1 MRDYVF
7 NRRGGNVSA
16 SVSKGQFFIETI
28 VSCTHRTSD
37 DSIERRNSTDKCIFC
52 GHNKPYTARGGNG
65 AANEHRTINPIN
77 GDWQGQIV
85 DTANVDN
92 ANEKSI
98 SIYLHDDDIPHQNL
112 PISLDNQVDRN
123 NDVCLLEHASAP
135 VLPMEITDPST
146 SNVNRSHPT
155 TNNPTVPPTNGNLK
169 RSSMYYQNVRGLR
182 TKTQDFRLS
191 STGCDYDVISL
202 TETGLH
208 SGLNDGELVDCND
221 FCIYRC
227 DRSELN
233 SDHERFGGVLVAVRS
248 KIASERIVVPSTECV
263 EMVVARL
270 RFCKMCVYICCLYIP
285 SGSPVSVYRQYTDA
299 LRTVVEFIDMDAV
312 DKLYVAGDFNMRD
325 VCWVR
330 EPDDDDFSYLNQ
342 LHCASNA
349 FLPSNVGSSA
359 NTDLLHSLMSVNLNQ
374 INDVKNFLG
383 GEFWIWCFAMMMM
396 PRFLNPSLL
405 LS

>member
-1 MRDYVF
+1 
-7 NRRGGNVSA
+7 
-16 SVSKGQFFIETI
+16 
-28 VSCTHRTSD
+28 
-37 DSIERRNSTDKCIFC
+37 
-52 GHNKPYTARGGNG
+52 
-65 AANEHRTINPIN
+65 
-77 GDWQGQIV
+77 
-85 DTANVDN
+85 
-92 ANEKSI
+92 
-98 SIYLHDDDIPHQNL
+98 
-112 PISLDNQVDRN
+112 
-123 NDVCLLEHASAP
+123 
-135 VLPMEITDPST
+135 
-146 SNVNRSHPT
+146 
-155 TNNPTVPPTNGNLK
+155 
-169 RSSMYYQNVRGLR
+169 MYYQNVRGLR

-191 STGCDYDVISL
+191 STGCDYDVIAL

-359 NTDLLHSLMSVNLNQ
+359 NADLLHSLMSVNLNQ

-383 GEFWIWCFAMMMM
+383 GEFWI
-396 PRFLNPSLL
+396 
-405 LS
+405 